1 MIHFTC
7 DACQRTIDSEN
18 ESRYVVRL
26 EVYEAL
32 GDTAD
37 TNCEE
42 ADHLQEIEDII
53 ERIDEL
59 NETQLDDDLYKQV
72 RYDLCPDCRKRF
84 MQNPLGKVNPARF
97 GFSNN

>member
-7 DACQRTIDSEN
+7 DACQRLIDAEK
-18 ESRYVVRL
+18 EARYVVRL

-32 GDTAD
+32 GDTTASTYD
-37 TNCEE
+37 E

-53 ERIDEL
+53 ERIDDL
-59 NETQLDDDLYKQV
+59 SDDQLDDDLYKQV
-72 RYDLCPDCRKRF
+72 RYDLCPQCRKRF

>member
-7 DACQRTIDSEN
+7 DACQRSIDAEK
-18 ESRYVVRL
+18 EARYVVRL

-32 GDTAD
+32 G
-37 TNCEE
+37 EPIE
-42 ADHLQEIEDII
+42 ANHEDSDHLQEIEDII

-59 NETQLDDDLYKQV
+59 SDSELDEDLYKQV

-97 GFSNN
+97 GFSSN